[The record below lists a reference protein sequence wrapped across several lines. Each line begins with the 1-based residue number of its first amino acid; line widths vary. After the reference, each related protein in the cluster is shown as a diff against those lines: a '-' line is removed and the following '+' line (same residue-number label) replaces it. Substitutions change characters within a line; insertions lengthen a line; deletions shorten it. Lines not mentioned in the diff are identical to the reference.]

1 VAAPAILKI
10 DIIADATKAAG
21 ALKKTGGAAEQ
32 TGGKFSKMGKV
43 VAGAFAGGAAL
54 SFAKSAISAAEGA
67 RQSTAKLNAVFK
79 ATGDTTGTA
88 AKAAQDYAGSLSK
101 KIGVDDDAIMSGQA
115 MLATFAAVSSET
127 ARSAGIFDRATA
139 AGADLAAAGFGTI
152 ESNAVQMGKALQ
164 DPTKGI
170 TALGRAG
177 VTFTDAQKKQIAAM
191 QKSGD
196 LLGAQK
202 VVLGAVE
209 GQVKGTAAA
218 TVTESAKMT
227 TAFGETTE
235 SIGGA
240 LLPVLDALS
249 PVLQGL
255 ATFIQENITWLAPL
269 IGAVLAVAAAVWLWN
284 FAMAANPLVLVAIG
298 IALVI
303 AGIILLVK
311 NWSKVTAAFLWLFGW
326 LRSNWP
332 LLLAIL
338 TGPIGLAVLW
348 IVRNWDKV
356 KGAVGGVFDWIKNTW
371 SGLLGILTGPFDAAW
386 SWISG
391 IIEQIRGAISGA
403 LSWAGETAGRIASAL
418 KGPVNAVIRFW
429 NGIEFRVPEI
439 NIGPLHLGGQTIG
452 LPDIPTLATGGLVR
466 RTGLALVHEGE
477 QFSGVGRSF
486 GGGVTEIHVHVETTG
501 LGADAPQI
509 QRAVVAA
516 LRGFVT
522 RNGPLDIPVR
532 KSA

>member
-1 VAAPAILKI
+1 VGAPAILKI
-10 DIIADATKAAG
+10 DIIADATKAQK
-21 ALKKTGGAAEQ
+21 ALKSTGGEAEKTGGKLSGLGKAAA
-32 TGGKFSKMGKV
+32 
-43 VAGAFAGGAAL
+43 AGLAGGALFA
-54 SFAKSAISAAEGA
+54 FAKKSAAAAQESAVNNA
-67 RQSTAKLNAVFK
+67 RLDAVFK
-79 ATGDTTGTA
+79 SMGDSTGSA
-88 AKAAQDYAGSLSK
+88 ARAAEDYASSLSK
-101 KIGVDDDAIMSGQA
+101 KIGVDDDAIKTGQA
-115 MLATFAAVSSET
+115 VLATFGNVSNET

-139 AGADLAAAGFGTI
+139 AGADLAAAGFGTMD
-152 ESNAVQMGKALQ
+152 SNAVQLGKALQ
-164 DPTKGI
+164 DPTKGL
-170 TALGRAG
+170 TALGRSG
-177 VTFTDAQKKQIAAM
+177 VTFTAAQKKQIAAM

-202 VVLGAVE
+202 VVLGAIE

-227 TAFGETTE
+227 TAFGETEE

-240 LLPVLDALS
+240 LLPVLNMLA
-249 PVLQGL
+249 PVLTSL
-255 ATFIQENITWLAPL
+255 AGFIQQNVSWLGPL
-269 IGAVLAVAAAVWLWN
+269 VGAVLAVAAAVWLWN

-311 NWSKVTAAFLWLFGW
+311 NWGKITAAFAAGFDW
-326 LRSNWP
+326 LRRNWP
-332 LLLAIL
+332 MLLAIL
-338 TGPIGLAVLW
+338 TGPIGLAILW
-348 IVRNWDKV
+348 IIRNWDKV
-356 KGAVGGVFDWIKNTW
+356 KGAFSSVFEWIRNTW

-386 SWISG
+386 SAISG
-391 IIEQIRGAISGA
+391 VIEKVRGAISGA
-403 LSWAGETAGRIASAL
+403 LSWAGTTATNIANAL

-429 NGIEFRVPEI
+429 NGLEFKVPEV

-452 LPDIPTLATGGLVR
+452 LPDLPTLARGGSVL

-486 GGGVTEIHVHVETTG
+486 GGTTTIHVHVETTG

-509 QRAVVAA
+509 QRAVVHA
-516 LRGFVT
+516 LRGFAA

-532 KSA
+532 SA